1 MASRSTPASTSIYS
15 AANPARPSGCLRGVS
30 DATLVQSLVNV
41 VNDHSSDRFAAMGL
55 RQQIARQSGSSYVR
69 DVLVLAN
76 RCDFILIETAKAEA
90 VFQ

>member
-1 MASRSTPASTSIYS
+1 
-15 AANPARPSGCLRGVS
+15 
-30 DATLVQSLVNV
+30 VNI
-41 VNDHSSDRFAAMGL
+41 VNDHGSDRFAAMGL

-90 VFQ
+90 VFQRNHDQHLHSMARVVDVCSSPCSARVVHAHVQQRHVD

>member
-1 MASRSTPASTSIYS
+1 
-15 AANPARPSGCLRGVS
+15 VS
-30 DATLVQSLVNV
+30 DATLVESFVNV
-41 VNDHSSDRFAAMGL
+41 VNDHGSDRFAAMGL

>member
-1 MASRSTPASTSIYS
+1 MIIVRTVSP
-15 AANPARPSGCLRGVS
+15 PWGC
-30 DATLVQSLVNV
+30 VNKW
-41 VNDHSSDRFAAMGL
+41 
-55 RQQIARQSGSSYVR
+55 ARQSGSTYVR